1 MIDFDY
7 GFYHIERVWRIVR
20 GNEAALDEMD
30 ISSDGFWR
38 SFAAIIWAL
47 PALYFAWV
55 FDARDLI
62 IQGVELTMVRIVIY
76 SAIIELVLWFVPVL
90 LFAFVLKPFG
100 LAQRYSHLII
110 ARNWLSVPIVYAY
123 VVIMLLGFLL
133 GDAAPLLLAS
143 FIFFLAAIWIQI
155 RVTRVSLGCE
165 IPLASALV
173 IGEFIILLMIMFYL
187 QSMLGLSI
195 DDIG

>member
-20 GNEAALDEMD
+20 GDDAALNEMD

-38 SFAAIIWAL
+38 SFAAIVWTL
-47 PALYFAWV
+47 PAMFFAWV

-62 IQGVELTMVRIVIY
+62 IEGVELSMVRIVVY
-76 SAIIELVLWFVPVL
+76 SAIIELLLWFLPVL
-90 LFAFVLKPFG
+90 VLAFILRPLG

-123 VVIMLLGFLL
+123 IVIMLLGLLL
-133 GDAAPLLLAS
+133 GDAAPLVLLA
-143 FIFFLAAIWIQI
+143 FVFLFGAVWIQI
-155 RVTRVSLGCE
+155 RVTRVSLDCASS
-165 IPLASALV
+165 LAAILV
-173 IGEFIILLMIMFYL
+173 IGEFLLLLIIMFYL
-187 QSMLGLSI
+187 QAALGLSI
-195 DDIG
+195 NETS